1 MTEPDWCKFP
11 YIKSFQIEN
20 NGIDHTTVRVNPQG
34 SEIAI
39 YEEKKYMFHF
49 NVDQIWE
56 SKDDSPENSLVV
68 KLSSTEK
75 NKYLFINDD
84 IYEFELPQ
92 EESIVVFMSPFGGSS
107 VPSPW
112 IVTTAKKTYVLQK
125 QVILS
130 TESSD
135 YVDCKE
141 DPYYRLLFN
150 KSPILSKFNVT
161 YVREGQMWDYYEKNE
176 E

>member
-1 MTEPDWCKFP
+1 MAEPDWCKFP

-39 YEEKKYMFHF
+39 YEEETFLYHF

-68 KLSSTEK
+68 KLSS

-84 IYEFELPQ
+84 IFEFELPP
-92 EESIVVFMSPFGGSS
+92 EESIVVFMSPFGGSG
-107 VPSPW
+107 VPNPW
-112 IVTTAKKTYVLQK
+112 IVTTAKKTYVLQNK
-125 QVILS
+125 VIIP
-130 TESSD
+130 TEPGD
-135 YVDCKE
+135 YVQCKE
-141 DPYYRLLFN
+141 DPYHRLFHNETL
-150 KSPILSKFNVT
+150 ILSKFSVT
-161 YVREGQMWDYYEKNE
+161 YVRKGQMWDYYKENNK
-176 E
+176 